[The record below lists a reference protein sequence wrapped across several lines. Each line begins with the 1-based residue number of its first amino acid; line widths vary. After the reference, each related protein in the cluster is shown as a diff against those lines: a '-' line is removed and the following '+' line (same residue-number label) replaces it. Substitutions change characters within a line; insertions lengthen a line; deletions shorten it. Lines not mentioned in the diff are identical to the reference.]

1 MRYLF
6 LLLLSTIAYGQNI
19 AIDSISYDYFYK
31 NELQTIVRL
40 KKELTNKKHNALKQ
54 LKIAELYANINCE
67 DSAYATYYNVFEKE
81 NKRKTLNDEQYKDLL
96 FQLHRTESSK
106 HNYEKDRRFFLKELQ
121 WASKNDASD
130 KWFAKIEY
138 ENFKDIFEDSSKY
151 KVAFEKIKTIQK
163 TNFYKTNDA
172 FRALTLLG
180 LGNLYTSLRQY
191 ELSEKA
197 LNESLLLARKNND
210 LLHQTYT
217 LINLGVNERVRGN
230 YKKALFYLN
239 QTDTLSN
246 KKYRIKISRI
256 VAFQK
261 LLAYEGLN
269 DTIAAKKQEKLYDKL
284 DSLVNDFAKNSNFYE
299 IDVKFQT
306 KEKDLKIKQL
316 DDLENRFV
324 RNKIVYGVL
333 IFLVFLLALYSFI
346 RWKKVD
352 RTKRILALEKEKAER
367 ATKET
372 SEELETVK
380 KKSIIEHIVLKNKS
394 KVYLDDLLYI
404 RADDHYLELI
414 TKNKKETTRGSLKE
428 IATQLPPN
436 FIRCHKSYIVN
447 TNLIKTDN
455 TKEIIMQNN
464 DIIPTSKNYRKL

>member
-1 MRYLF
+1 M
-6 LLLLSTIAYGQNI
+6 
-19 AIDSISYDYFYK
+19 
-31 NELQTIVRL
+31 
-40 KKELTNKKHNALKQ
+40 
-54 LKIAELYANINCE
+54 
-67 DSAYATYYNVFEKE
+67 
-81 NKRKTLNDEQYKDLL
+81 
-96 FQLHRTESSK
+96 
-106 HNYEKDRRFFLKELQ
+106 
-121 WASKNDASD
+121 ASKNDATD
-130 KWFAKIEY
+130 KWLAKIEY
-138 ENFKDIFEDSSKY
+138 ENFKDIYVDSSKY
-151 KVAFEKIKTIQK
+151 KTAFAKIKIIQK
-163 TNFYKTNDA
+163 TNFYNTNDE

-191 ELSEKA
+191 LQSEKV
-197 LNESLLLARKNND
+197 LNESLLLARQNND
-210 LLHQTYT
+210 FLHQAYV
-217 LINLGVNERVRGN
+217 LINLGVNERKRGN

-239 QTDTLSN
+239 QTDTISN
-246 KKYRIKISRI
+246 RKYRIKISRI

-261 LLAYEGLN
+261 LLAYEALN
-269 DTIAAKKQEKLYDKL
+269 DTITAKKQEKLYDKL

-414 TKNKKETTRGSLKE
+414 TKNKKEITRGSLKE